1 MTADTVQA
9 DAVEVLTRWSAPSPD
24 QSELRDRYLA
34 LLADHADATR
44 RSCWPEHLT
53 ASAVVFDPSLTR
65 VALVLHGKVHVWL
78 QPGGHIEDGDTRLLD
93 AAIREAEEELGLSDL
108 EPLVPAPVSLH
119 RHPAPCR
126 QVTPGGFHLDVGF
139 VLIASGAT
147 DVAVSEESD
156 DVAWFDVGA
165 LPDLAPEDLRLRVDQ
180 ALASAVPSAR
190 A

>member
-1 MTADTVQA
+1 MTADPVHV
-9 DAVEVLTRWSAPSPD
+9 DAVEVLTRWSAPGPD

-34 LLADHADATR
+34 TLADHADATR

-53 ASAVVFDPSLTR
+53 ASAVVLDPTFGH
-65 VALVLHGKVHVWL
+65 VALVLHGKVHLWL

-108 EPLVPAPVSLH
+108 EPVRTEPTSLH
-119 RHPAPCR
+119 RHAAPCR
-126 QVTPGGFHLDVGF
+126 RVTPGGFHLDVGF
-139 VLIASGAT
+139 VLVATGAT
-147 DVAVSEESD
+147 DVAVSDESD
-156 DVAWFDVGA
+156 DVAWFGVDA